1 MDTADKTFSNVDK
14 KTADILREAKLL
26 LEEKGFTVSKSK
38 EKSIARELMNAAYA
52 KAAAQMIKDK
62 DPDLT
67 VRKICLKAI
76 KDKFFD
82 TCLNELFKGKT
93 KRAAFN
99 NTAEKPWS
107 DKTVT
112 KDITSKGQF
121 KRFKLVERYITMDIN
136 LTKTLFDPDYRPEGD
151 KVVLKKRKYTKTK

>member
-67 VRKICLKAI
+67 VRKNM
-76 KDKFFD
+76 F
-82 TCLNELFKGKT
+82 E
-93 KRAAFN
+93 
-99 NTAEKPWS
+99 S
-107 DKTVT
+107 
-112 KDITSKGQF
+112 
-121 KRFKLVERYITMDIN
+121 Y
-136 LTKTLFDPDYRPEGD
+136 
-151 KVVLKKRKYTKTK
+151 

>member
-1 MDTADKTFSNVDK
+1 MISVFAIRDHGHRRQKRFSNVDK

-76 KDKFFD
+76 KDKF
-82 TCLNELFKGKT
+82 L
-93 KRAAFN
+93 
-99 NTAEKPWS
+99 
-107 DKTVT
+107 
-112 KDITSKGQF
+112 I
-121 KRFKLVERYITMDIN
+121 LV
-136 LTKTLFDPDYRPEGD
+136 
-151 KVVLKKRKYTKTK
+151 

>member
-1 MDTADKTFSNVDK
+1 MDTVDKMFSNVDK
-14 KTADILREAKLL
+14 KTADILKEAKLV
-26 LEEKGFTVSKSK
+26 LEKHGAKVSKAK
-38 EKSIARELMNAAYA
+38 EKSIARELMNAAYGG
-52 KAAAQMIKDK
+52 AAAQMIKDK
-62 DPDLT
+62 VPDLT

-76 KDKFFD
+76 ETKFFD
-82 TCLNELFKGKT
+82 KLLDELFKGKT

-121 KRFKLVERYITMDIN
+121 KRFKLMERYMILDMN
-136 LTKTLFDPDYRPEGD
+136 ATKTLFDPDFRPVGD
-151 KVVLKKRKYTKTK
+151 KVVIKKRVYKKKK